1 MDSEDKQKLY
11 KYICETPYLSF
22 RSTLLIQ
29 FNDYQPA
36 EVLRTLEE
44 LKGEHR
50 IEEYL
55 DNGSIKYRKKDN
67 LFQY

>member
-1 MDSEDKQKLY
+1 MDAEDKDKLY
-11 KYICETPYLSF
+11 KYICEAPYLSF
-22 RSTLLIQ
+22 RRTLLIQ

-36 EVLRTLEE
+36 EVLRSLEE
-44 LKGEHR
+44 LKGEQK

-55 DNGSIKYRKKDN
+55 ENGNTKYRKKES